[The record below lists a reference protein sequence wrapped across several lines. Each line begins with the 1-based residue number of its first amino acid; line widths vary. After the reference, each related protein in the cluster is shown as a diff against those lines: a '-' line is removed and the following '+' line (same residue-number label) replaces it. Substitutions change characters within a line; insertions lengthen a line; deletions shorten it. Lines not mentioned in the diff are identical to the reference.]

1 MNEKER
7 QEYLEQYKK
16 EKEKGVPFFPD
27 IIFKDAVV
35 SLVIFIALVA
45 LAYFVGAPLEPR
57 ADPADT
63 NYTPRPE
70 WYFLFLFQLLK
81 YFPGSLEVIGVFIIP
96 SVAVILLLALPLI
109 DRSPKRY
116 FLRRPMI
123 LGATILSVIG
133 VLFLTIQS
141 SREIP
146 LPPELVGGDQT
157 AVLYT
162 ENCAPCHGPSI
173 TVPAGVN
180 LHEIIAQSR
189 HEGMPAWSGDLT
201 SDEIDALAGFIISP
215 AGSQL
220 FTDNCSECH
229 QVAELVASDPVAL
242 KKSIQLGMEFAPH
255 AEVEIPDW
263 NKSIS
268 PEDQTK
274 LLNFLVAPD
283 GQRLFATNCAPCHGQ
298 SVAFAGGEEQV
309 LDTISQGGLH
319 LEMPPWREMLSENEL
334 DLLARYVTDPGSVP
348 EGEET
353 FQANC
358 ANCHGSRIPS
368 SEDVE
373 VARQII
379 AEGGAH
385 DTMPVWG
392 DVLTPEQLDALVTF
406 TIAAAEG
413 TSVEIGQE
421 LYSQSCVSCHGEFG
435 EGGPNPSRA
444 GDIIF
449 PISTAEYLKTRDDFT
464 IRAIIAQ
471 GQPNYGMSPFGSAF
485 GGPLD
490 DEEIDAVVAYIR
502 SWEANPPVELPPEV
516 VIDVEQ
522 NVVLDTKQIY
532 DQLCSQCH
540 GLNGEGGIG
549 PAFENLQFQA
559 TRTDTQL
566 YNAINIGHDA
576 TSMIGWGDVLSAD
589 QIQQMI
595 QIIRRFRPSPV
606 SGQPTTAAVSFS
618 SDVMP
623 IFQAECVACHGN
635 FGGWDASSYTSVL
648 GTGDHAPMIIPGDP
662 ENSFLAQKMI
672 GTQSI
677 GEIMPPAGLLPEDE
691 IQVILDWIEAGALD
705 N

>member
-16 EKEKGVPFFPD
+16 DKDKGVPFFPD
-27 IIFKDAVV
+27 ILFKDAVI

-63 NYTPRPE
+63 SYTPRPE

-96 SVAVILLLALPLI
+96 SVAVILLIALPLI
-109 DRSPKRY
+109 DRSPKRH
-116 FLRRPMI
+116 FLRRPVI
-123 LGATILSVIG
+123 LGATILSAIG

-141 SREIP
+141 NREIP
-146 LPPELVGGDQT
+146 PPLEVVGGDQT
-157 AVLYT
+157 AALYT

-173 TVPAGVN
+173 TVPTGVN

-201 SDEIDALAGFIISP
+201 SDEIDALAGFIVSP
-215 AGSQL
+215 VGSQL

-229 QVAELVASDPVAL
+229 QVAEMVASDPIAL
-242 KKSIQLGMEFAPH
+242 KNSIQLGADFDPH
-255 AEVEIPDW
+255 AEVDIP
-263 NKSIS
+263 NFAETIS
-268 PEDQTK
+268 QENQTK

-283 GQRLFATNCAPCHGQ
+283 GQRLFATNCAPCHGK
-298 SVAFAGGEEQV
+298 SVAFAGGEEQ
-309 LDTISQGGLH
+309 LLETISQGGMH
-319 LEMPPWREMLSENEL
+319 LEMPPWREMLTVSEM

-348 EGEET
+348 EGAET

-358 ANCHGSRIPS
+358 ANCHGERIPS

-373 VARQII
+373 AARQII
-379 AEGGAH
+379 AEGGGH
-385 DTMPVWG
+385 DSMPVWG

-406 TIAAAEG
+406 TVAAAEG
-413 TSVEIGQE
+413 TSVEVGQE
-421 LYSQSCVSCHGEFG
+421 LYGQSCAACHGEFG

-449 PISTAEYLKTRDDFT
+449 PISTAEYLKTRDDST

-485 GGPLD
+485 GGPLE
-490 DEEIDAVVAYIR
+490 DEDVDAVVAFIR
-502 SWEANPPVELPPEV
+502 SWEADPPVELPPEI
-516 VIDVEQ
+516 VIDVEET
-522 NVVLDTKQIY
+522 VALDTKQIY

-540 GLNGEGGIG
+540 GLDGEGGIG
-549 PAFENLQFQA
+549 PAFENSQFQA
-559 TRTDTQL
+559 TITDNQL
-566 YNAINIGHDA
+566 YDAINVGHDA

-589 QIQQMI
+589 QIQKMVQL
-595 QIIRRFRPSPV
+595 IRQFRALPV
-606 SGQPTTAAVSFS
+606 SDQPTTAAVSFS

-623 IFQAECVACHGN
+623 IFQAECIACHGN

-648 GTGDHAPMIIPGDP
+648 GTGDHAPVIIPGDP
-662 ENSFLAQKMI
+662 ENSLLAQKMI
-672 GTQSI
+672 GTQAI
-677 GEIMPPAGLLPEDE
+677 GDIMPPAGLLPEDE
-691 IQVILDWIEAGALD
+691 IQVILDWIEEGALD

>member
-35 SLVIFIALVA
+35 SLLIFIALVA

-57 ADPADT
+57 ANPADT
-63 NYTPRPE
+63 NYAPRPE

-96 SVAVILLLALPLI
+96 SVAIILLIALPLI
-109 DRSPKRY
+109 DRSPKRHY
-116 FLRRPMI
+116 LRRPVI
-123 LGATILSVIG
+123 LGATILSATG

-141 SREIP
+141 NREIP
-146 LPPELVGGDQT
+146 LPLEVVGGDQT

-173 TVPAGVN
+173 TVPVGVN
-180 LHEIIAQSR
+180 LHEVIAQSQ

-201 SDEIDALAGFIISP
+201 SDQIDALAGFIVSP

-229 QVAELVASDPVAL
+229 QVSELVASNPLTL
-242 KKSIQLGMEFAPH
+242 KESIRLGLDFTPH
-255 AEVEIPDW
+255 TDIEIPDLRDT
-263 NKSIS
+263 IS

-283 GQRLFATNCAPCHGQ
+283 GQRLFAINCAPCHGQ
-298 SVAFAGGEEQV
+298 SVAFAGGEEQ
-309 LDTISQGGLH
+309 LLETISQGGMH
-319 LEMPPWREMLSENEL
+319 LEMPPWREMLTGSEL

-348 EGEET
+348 EAAET

-358 ANCHGSRIPS
+358 ASCHGDRIPS

-373 VARQII
+373 AARQII
-379 AEGGAH
+379 SEGGGH

-392 DVLTPEQLDALVTF
+392 DLLTPEQLDALVTF
-406 TIAAAEG
+406 TVAAAEG
-413 TSVEIGQE
+413 TSVEVGQE
-421 LYSQSCVSCHGEFG
+421 IYSQSCASCHGEFG

-471 GQPNYGMSPFGSAF
+471 GQPNYGMSPFGSSF
-485 GGPLD
+485 GGPLE
-490 DEEIDAVVAYIR
+490 DEDVDAVVAFIR
-502 SWEANPPVELPPEV
+502 SWEADPPVELPPEI
-516 VIDVEQ
+516 VIDVGET
-522 NVVLDTKQIY
+522 VFLDTKQIY

-549 PAFENLQFQA
+549 LAFDDSQFHD
-559 TRTDTQL
+559 TRTDSQL
-566 YNAINIGHDA
+566 NSAINVGHDA

-589 QIQQMI
+589 QIQQMVLL
-595 QIIRRFRPSPV
+595 IRQFRPSLA
-606 SGQPTTAAVSFS
+606 SDQPTTATVSFS
-618 SDVMP
+618 DDVMP
-623 IFQAECVACHGN
+623 VFESDCIICHGN
-635 FGGWDASSYTSVL
+635 FGGWDASSYTTVL
-648 GTGDHAPMIIPGDP
+648 GTGDHAPVIIPGDP
-662 ENSFLAQKMI
+662 ENSLLAQKMI
-672 GTQSI
+672 GTHST
-677 GEIMPPAGLLPEDE
+677 GAIMPPAGLLPEHE
-691 IQVILDWIEAGALD
+691 IQIILDWIEEGALD